1 MASTRLT
8 PAGLPSRSTRTG
20 NPRRRGLTLLV
31 ALVTLMWLVEAID
44 LVAGDLDAYGIRPR
58 DEGWLPGILLA
69 PFLHG
74 SFGHLLGNTVALLV
88 LGAVVALGGLRD
100 IALVTA
106 IVAVVAGI
114 GTWMVAAPGT
124 VHIGASGIS
133 FGYISYLVVRGLYSG
148 SGLHLGAGVVVLA
161 LWGGT
166 LMTGLIPSQGIS
178 WQGHLFGALGG
189 ILAARLLHEA
199 ASRSPSRVPRGS

>member
-1 MASTRLT
+1 
-8 PAGLPSRSTRTG
+8 
-20 NPRRRGLTLLV
+20 
-31 ALVTLMWLVEAID
+31 MWVVEGID

-88 LGAVVALGGLRD
+88 LGAVVALGGLRV

-106 IVAVVAGI
+106 IVALVAGI

-124 VHIGASGIS
+124 IHIGASGIS

-189 ILAARLLHEA
+189 ILAARLLHVA
-199 ASRSPSRVPRGS
+199 ASRSRSRVPRGS

>member
-1 MASTRLT
+1 MASTRIT
-8 PAGLPSRSTRTG
+8 PAGSRSPSVRG
-20 NPRRRGLTLLV
+20 GASRRRGLILLV

-44 LVAGDLDAYGIRPR
+44 LVTGDLDAYGIRPR
-58 DEGWLPGILLA
+58 DDEWLPGILVA

-74 SFGHLLGNTVALLV
+74 SVAHLLGNSVALLV
-88 LGAVVALGGLRD
+88 LGAVVALGGLRI

-106 IVAVVAGI
+106 IVALVAGV
-114 GTWMVAAPGT
+114 GTWMVATPGT

-166 LMTGLIPSQGIS
+166 LMTGLIPAQGIS

-189 ILAARLLHEA
+189 ILAARLMHVA
-199 ASRSPSRVPRGS
+199 RSRPATASRRGL